1 LKIIKKGNI
10 MNKIIDIITDVL
22 LFAALGLTIIL
33 MMFL

>member
-1 LKIIKKGNI
+1 
-10 MNKIIDIITDVL
+10 MDKIIDIITDVL